1 MIQVLIIEDDPMVAK
16 FNRIYTEKVPGFQVA
31 AEASGIEQGWK
42 ALEEKS
48 FDLLLLD
55 VYMAGENGID
65 MLINL
70 RKKEIP
76 VDVIVVSSAND
87 RASIQQALRYGAS
100 DYLIKPFDF
109 ARFKEALIR
118 YKEKTAWMKEAPSL
132 EQEALDHFII
142 NQKNKNQDSHVL
154 PKGLTKVTFQRIIK
168 QIEMKK
174 GDWFSTAE
182 LAEDTGI
189 SRVSLRKY
197 LQYLENM
204 EVLLTDASYEG
215 TGRPLR
221 QYKANPGKA
230 SFFNDSKEK

>member
-16 FNRIYTEKVPGFQVA
+16 FNKIYTEKIPGFQVA
-31 AEASGIEQGWK
+31 AEASGVEEGWR
-42 ALEEKS
+42 ALES
-48 FDLLLLD
+48 HSIDLLLLD

-65 MLINL
+65 MLVSL
-70 RKKEIP
+70 RKKEVP

-87 RASIQQALRYGAS
+87 RASIERALRYGAA

-109 ARFKEALIR
+109 DRFKEALVR
-118 YKEKTAWMKEAPSL
+118 YKEKTAWMRDAPSL

-142 NQKNKNQDSHVL
+142 NRTNKNQESQPL
-154 PKGLTKVTFQRIIK
+154 PKGLTKITFQRIIK
-168 QIEMKK
+168 QIEHKN
-174 GDWFSTAE
+174 GNWFSTGE

-197 LQYLENM
+197 LQYLESL
-204 EVLLTDASYEG
+204 EVLLIDASYEG

-221 QYKANPGKA
+221 QYKANPERA
-230 SFFNDSKEK
+230 AFFNDPNEK